1 MRGVPGWQLT
11 RCIVTTL
18 LRGAESIR
26 MIYRARRDV
35 FLYFFCILGE
45 GFSGVEKYVVG
56 LRYNFALFFPLN
68 WAVKLENFR
77 LNLRMNSLVVPY
89 WAQKRARVAK
99 KRPILCNMT
108 LWFSSGSFFK
118 RISVFAYY
126 FSAHSESR
134 EWWISWEPYFSGTY

>member
-45 GFSGVEKYVVG
+45 SFKWGEKYVVG
-56 LRYNFALFFPLN
+56 FQNHFAKN
-68 WAVKLENFR
+68 KTKNQNSKLG
-77 LNLRMNSLVVPY
+77 VPGES
-89 WAQKRARVAK
+89 
-99 KRPILCNMT
+99 T
-108 LWFSSGSFFK
+108 FSEI
-118 RISVFAYY
+118 ISVLDVKK
-126 FSAHSESR
+126 SK
-134 EWWISWEPYFSGTY
+134 